1 MSTTR
6 SLLLTRGGSVEAFI
20 DQFGFYLDSL
30 DRAFS
35 LQGRIGLDEPAL
47 SALSAEDQ
55 NSFKTYLFLT
65 ESVNTTTLGAL
76 CLFAGNLYCDTFA
89 LLRMVYEAA
98 ALMHY
103 GNQSS
108 SSREEVYRV
117 LFKSGKNEDEHHKGE
132 WSLIRKATSQWET
145 EKPGLVP
152 VRRYINNYGA
162 HISRAKIVLGNV
174 TALGNQSASAVFV
187 DNSRRTE
194 FVMGLDMLHA
204 LFMMVLEEY
213 DKQAGQHAG
222 ASPSVAQEI
231 AAHNS
236 RFLAEVRPMLQARA
250 GLPGNLQ

>member
-6 SLLLTRGGSVEAFI
+6 NLLRAHSGWIEGFVRAF
-20 DQFGFYLDSL
+20 DFYLDSL

-47 SALSAEDQ
+47 SALPAEDQ

-76 CLFAGNLYCDTFA
+76 CLFAGNLYCDSFA